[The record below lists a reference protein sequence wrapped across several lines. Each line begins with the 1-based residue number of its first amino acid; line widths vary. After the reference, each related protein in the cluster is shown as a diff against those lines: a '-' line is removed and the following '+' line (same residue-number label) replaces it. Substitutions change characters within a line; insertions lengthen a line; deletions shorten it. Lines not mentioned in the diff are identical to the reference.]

1 MLRNRR
7 MMVIGLV
14 AAGLC
19 CRLSAGCTWPPLQR
33 VAARVES
40 SAGDGRVTLARAGE
54 RTLIE
59 IYSPSGIGRSRIT
72 LLETLPPGPLEFRL
86 HLAGL
91 EHFSLAYGETVVSLA
106 AAQNGAPV
114 LVTVQAAGLPEQP
127 VAPGSPHWMAV
138 YPPAPE
144 SADPVYRV
152 IAPPDWDEQRPQV
165 LEIGWV
171 DFYR

>member
-7 MMVIGLV
+7 VMVIGLV

-19 CRLSAGCTWPPLQR
+19 CGLPAGCRWPPLQR

-40 SAGDGRVTLARAGE
+40 DAGDARVTLARAGK
-54 RTLIE
+54 RTLVE
-59 IYSPSGIGRSRIT
+59 IRSPSGIGHSRIT
-72 LLETLPPGPLEFRL
+72 LAEPPPGPLEFRL

-91 EHFSLAYGETVVSLA
+91 EHFSLAYGETVVSVA

-114 LVTVQAAGLPEQP
+114 LVTVQAAGLPVQP

-138 YPPAPE
+138 YPPAPG
-144 SADPVYRV
+144 SADPLYRV
-152 IAPPDWDEQRPQV
+152 IAPPDWGEQRLQV
-165 LEIGWV
+165 LEIGWI